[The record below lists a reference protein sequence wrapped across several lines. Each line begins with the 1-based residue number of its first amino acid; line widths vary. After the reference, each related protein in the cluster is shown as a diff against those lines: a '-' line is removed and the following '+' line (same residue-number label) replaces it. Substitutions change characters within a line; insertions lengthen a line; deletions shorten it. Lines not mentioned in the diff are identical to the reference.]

1 MYAYILRAHSL
12 VSIMVDAT
20 SGADL
25 EKTEDPNK
33 HVLDYLRYYCELDNS
48 FDFAVLLKGPW
59 GAGKTYLINKFLTE
73 RAGEPSARHL
83 YVSLY
88 GITSFRQ
95 IEDAFFRQLHPFLSS
110 KGMKV
115 AATLARG
122 ALKTAFQFD
131 VDGEA
136 VTVNS
141 QLPELDLF
149 EYFKKPKECLL
160 IFDDLERCSMRISDV
175 LGYINAFVE
184 HEGFKVVILG
194 NEDEILKREDDL
206 YREIKEKLIGQTLAV
221 RSTARSAVN
230 NFLALIRDNKTRDF
244 LRKNIDDILLLHS
257 QSESEN
263 LRILKQALWD
273 FERLA
278 VCFSEKHWQN
288 GEAVGIL
295 FRVVLALSLE
305 TRRGKLKAGQFAKV
319 QASSIARY
327 FKDKDAETPGIA
339 AELDKRYPETDF
351 SQTIVSSGL
360 LKALLVDGLIDQDMI
375 RAELDRSPYYAP
387 PGTEPAWKIIW
398 QLGSIDD
405 DEFEDA
411 VAKIEEQFRRR
422 EFVIPG
428 EMFHVFGARL
438 LFSDIGAITASNIEV
453 VDECKRYLDD
463 LHRLGKILN
472 KYIDKGAEIDRSL
485 IWQNAMFYKSDTK
498 EFTDIICHYRAI
510 IDLVAKA
517 SLPEAGQNL
526 LTVMK
531 NDPEKYIRMLC
542 PNNYEESI
550 IMCPYWRRSNQMIS
564 WSRSLN

>member
-175 LGYINAFVE
+175 LVP
-184 HEGFKVVILG
+184 
-194 NEDEILKREDDL
+194 
-206 YREIKEKLIGQTLAV
+206 T
-221 RSTARSAVN
+221 
-230 NFLALIRDNKTRDF
+230 
-244 LRKNIDDILLLHS
+244 
-257 QSESEN
+257 
-263 LRILKQALWD
+263 
-273 FERLA
+273 
-278 VCFSEKHWQN
+278 
-288 GEAVGIL
+288 
-295 FRVVLALSLE
+295 
-305 TRRGKLKAGQFAKV
+305 FA
-319 QASSIARY
+319 
-327 FKDKDAETPGIA
+327 DA
-339 AELDKRYPETDF
+339 
-351 SQTIVSSGL
+351 
-360 LKALLVDGLIDQDMI
+360 
-375 RAELDRSPYYAP
+375 
-387 PGTEPAWKIIW
+387 
-398 QLGSIDD
+398 
-405 DEFEDA
+405 
-411 VAKIEEQFRRR
+411 
-422 EFVIPG
+422 
-428 EMFHVFGARL
+428 
-438 LFSDIGAITASNIEV
+438 
-453 VDECKRYLDD
+453 
-463 LHRLGKILN
+463 
-472 KYIDKGAEIDRSL
+472 
-485 IWQNAMFYKSDTK
+485 
-498 EFTDIICHYRAI
+498 
-510 IDLVAKA
+510 
-517 SLPEAGQNL
+517 
-526 LTVMK
+526 
-531 NDPEKYIRMLC
+531 
-542 PNNYEESI
+542 
-550 IMCPYWRRSNQMIS
+550 
-564 WSRSLN
+564 